1 MIIVF
6 IIEKEKQKRRKPKNV
21 CECKE
26 REREV
31 GRQIN
36 RGFLTFFISPFSLFS
51 VFSLFFFMLEVYLDF
66 IRPLILN

>member
-26 REREV
+26 REV
-31 GRQIN
+31 GRKLN
-36 RGFLTFFISPFSLFS
+36 RGFLTFFSFISPFSLFS
-51 VFSLFFFMLEVYLDF
+51 VFSLFFIFGCQKESKST
-66 IRPLILN
+66 

>member
-26 REREV
+26 REV

-36 RGFLTFFISPFSLFS
+36 RGFPTFFISPFSLFS